1 MTCSLFAQHQN
12 QDDEQY
18 FQQEVN
24 YKINVKLNDA
34 THELSASE
42 EIVYVNNS
50 STDLTFIYF
59 HLWPN
64 AYKNQN
70 TALAKQLLEN
80 GETSFYFS
88 KPEERGYIDSLDF
101 KVNGAA
107 VKVEADPQYIDICK
121 LILNEPLKKGA
132 SVTITTPFHVK
143 LPSAKFSRLGHD
155 GQAYYITQWYPKP
168 AVYDLQGWHQM
179 PYLNQGEFYSEFGSF
194 DVSITVPKN
203 YLLAATGDR
212 IDAAEEEQ
220 WLNGK
225 VKETEELI
233 RDKKLYDHRSPFPA
247 SSAET
252 KTIRFKQSRV
262 HDFAWFAD
270 KRFHVLKDRIN
281 LINSPRQVDTWI
293 FFTDNEASLWKD
305 ALEYVND
312 ATLFYSFQNGDYPYN
327 HVTAIDG
334 TIAAGGGM
342 EYPNITIIGESRE
355 KFILE
360 TTIVH
365 EVGHNWFYGILG
377 TNERQFPAMD
387 EGINSFYE
395 MRYIQGKYPE
405 KKLTDLLGRDST
417 FKLFGLNK
425 FRQKAYYK
433 LSYLLAARKNTDQP
447 INLPADRFTDYN
459 YGAIVYCKTAIV
471 FDYLMNS
478 VGSEK
483 FDEAMHFYF
492 EHWKFKHPT
501 PQNLMNTLEY
511 YCSTKLDWFLNDL
524 VLSNKKLDY
533 KITGSKKLATG
544 GYEVTVK
551 NKGDVLGPVV
561 VSGLNGDKIVGDV
574 WYNGFTGKKTIE
586 FPPAT
591 IDRFKIDA
599 YNIMPDV
606 RANNNTIKT
615 KGLFKKL
622 EPLQINLLGKLDDPD
637 RTQLNVLPIMGYNM
651 YNKYMLGLAVYNYS
665 LLQKRFEYTLAPM
678 YAFGSNT
685 AVGFA
690 DFTFHITPDKL
701 FQQVDLGLKYKSFAF
716 DYANPKNYYPGETR
730 KQSFSYNYDK
740 FEPFVKFNFKKKDPR
755 SLIDQSLLIRN
766 VTLRQDNDVSY
777 TDSLPLKSPK
787 VKSAWTYINELVYT
801 FSNNR
806 AINPFGFRLNLQQN
820 NDFAKLS
827 LTANYSITFQ
837 KGHSLDFR
845 LFGGTFL
852 GGSNKGLYRFRASGY
867 NGYQDYMYDYNFIGR
882 NEYNGLPFAQFA
894 EEDGALKV
902 WTPLG
907 QSDTWLA
914 GMNIKSPKFFKL
926 PVKLFADVVVC
937 DGQFLNNDKV
947 LYDA

>member
-574 WYNGFTGKKTIE
+574 WYNGFTGKKQSSFLRPPSTVLRSMPITLCPTCARTTI
-586 FPPAT
+586 
-591 IDRFKIDA
+591 
-599 YNIMPDV
+599 
-606 RANNNTIKT
+606 
-615 KGLFKKL
+615 
-622 EPLQINLLGKLDDPD
+622 PLRPKAFLRSWSRCRSIFSASWMI
-637 RTQLNVLPIMGYNM
+637 PI
-651 YNKYMLGLAVYNYS
+651 V
-665 LLQKRFEYTLAPM
+665 
-678 YAFGSNT
+678 
-685 AVGFA
+685 
-690 DFTFHITPDKL
+690 
-701 FQQVDLGLKYKSFAF
+701 
-716 DYANPKNYYPGETR
+716 
-730 KQSFSYNYDK
+730 
-740 FEPFVKFNFKKKDPR
+740 
-755 SLIDQSLLIRN
+755 
-766 VTLRQDNDVSY
+766 
-777 TDSLPLKSPK
+777 
-787 VKSAWTYINELVYT
+787 
-801 FSNNR
+801 
-806 AINPFGFRLNLQQN
+806 
-820 NDFAKLS
+820 
-827 LTANYSITFQ
+827 
-837 KGHSLDFR
+837 HS
-845 LFGGTFL
+845 
-852 GGSNKGLYRFRASGY
+852 
-867 NGYQDYMYDYNFIGR
+867 
-882 NEYNGLPFAQFA
+882 
-894 EEDGALKV
+894 
-902 WTPLG
+902 
-907 QSDTWLA
+907 
-914 GMNIKSPKFFKL
+914 
-926 PVKLFADVVVC
+926 
-937 DGQFLNNDKV
+937 
-947 LYDA
+947 